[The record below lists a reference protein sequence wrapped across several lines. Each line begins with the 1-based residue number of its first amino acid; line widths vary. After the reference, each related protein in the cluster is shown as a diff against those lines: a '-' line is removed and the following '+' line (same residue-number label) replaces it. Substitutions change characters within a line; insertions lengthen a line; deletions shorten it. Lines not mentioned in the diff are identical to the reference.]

1 MDKETSSIQNHILI
15 PVGLQRLYEVCRNV
29 YPSQP
34 NPLQVSAVVKYW

>member
-1 MDKETSSIQNHILI
+1 MDKENLHSFISM

-29 YPSQP
+29 YPNQA